1 MIPSSID
8 SPIMPAFL
16 SVYPYDIESP
26 IENPSICL
34 QKYLFHIVL
43 ILTNKGFFHGI
54 ARILF
59 HRPRISKIHLDEMGN
74 FIWPLL
80 DGTRSVYEIGRL
92 VEERF
97 QDKAKPLYERLVQYL
112 ELLREYGFIT
122 FDNCGFHV

>member
-1 MIPSSID
+1 MKKKKTGENYLDKIPCRTDTIKWEMD
-8 SPIMPAFL
+8 
-16 SVYPYDIESP
+16 EKG
-26 IENPSICL
+26 N
-34 QKYLFHIVL
+34 IVL